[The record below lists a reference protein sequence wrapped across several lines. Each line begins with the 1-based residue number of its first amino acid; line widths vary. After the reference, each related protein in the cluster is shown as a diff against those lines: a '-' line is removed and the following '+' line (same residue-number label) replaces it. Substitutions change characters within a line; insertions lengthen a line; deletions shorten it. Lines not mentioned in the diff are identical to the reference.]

1 MKRELKTMNDEVKK
15 DKSTNQVKEQS
26 ETYGEFERYE
36 IIGGIRYDFLSSPK
50 VMHQV
55 ISAEIEHILRS
66 RCQPDGVIL
75 HAPMDVHLDEDN
87 VVQPDI
93 IYIVNHNLQ
102 IIIDQK
108 IKGTPDLL
116 IEILSPSTGSR
127 DRVIKK
133 ELYERFRVQEYW
145 IVDPV
150 HFTIEQFVLSE
161 DGLNLHAAYGHGSTL
176 KSPHFLCIAIDMDKL
191 YKQVERFIPKD

>member
-1 MKRELKTMNDEVKK
+1 MK
-15 DKSTNQVKEQS
+15 DKAKKEKSINQVKEQTV
-26 ETYGEFERYE
+26 TYGDFERYE

-50 VMHQV
+50 LMHQI
-55 ISAEIEHILRS
+55 ISAEIEHMLRS
-66 RCQPDGVIL
+66 GCQPDGVIL

-93 IYIVNHNLQ
+93 IYITNHTLH
-102 IIIDQK
+102 IIVDQK

-127 DRVIKK
+127 DRIIKK

-150 HFTIEQFVLSE
+150 HFTIEQFVLKE
-161 DGLNLHAAYGHGSTL
+161 DCFILHASYGHGSTL
-176 KSPHFLCIAIDMDKL
+176 VSPHFPCIAINMDKL
-191 YKQVERFIPKD
+191 YKQAERFLPKD